1 MFSANDFAQRLSALR
16 INKGISARDM
26 SLSLGQNPS
35 YINTIENGKAFPTMM
50 NFFAICDY
58 LEISPEEFFQA
69 DISDPRKLSELTT
82 VLKKLNMRQLDLI
95 IQLVNELAD

>member
-35 YINTIENGKAFPTMM
+35 YVNTIENGKAFPTMM
-50 NFFAICDY
+50 NFFAICEY

-69 DISDPRKLSELTT
+69 DIPDPRKLNELAA

-95 IQLVNELAD
+95 IQLAKELTD